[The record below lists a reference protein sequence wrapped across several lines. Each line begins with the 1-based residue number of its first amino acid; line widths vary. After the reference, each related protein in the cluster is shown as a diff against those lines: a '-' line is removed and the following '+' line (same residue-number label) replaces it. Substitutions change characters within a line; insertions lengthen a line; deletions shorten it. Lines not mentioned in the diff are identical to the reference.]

1 MDITFKQYL
10 YIFLL
15 RLLRLYKICVY
26 NLWCLF
32 GYKPPKAITVST
44 LSSTYEEKQKK
55 RFLETYELSNN
66 FNENVDKCFYN
77 QKELRE
83 VLLEENN
90 GLEKTWKTRI
100 LFENTPRGNVI
111 IYYDAFKQGFAYYCD
126 QTSLPYH
133 ILNAVAMKYVTMYR
147 CRDFFVDNQETPEN
161 NQSPLI
167 EPEKPIE
174 PEKAKETSKK
184 EEDTISKKSAPFA
197 KFKSY
202 NMANSKVKQEENK
215 KGDIKKGEK
224 EEKEEKIY
232 IRNKFICLGKII
244 NFKLIQPVEKKR
256 GFTFK
261 SNLMESMKN
270 DQSFQ
275 KTVMT
280 YADYKKLKT
289 TTSSN

>member
-1 MDITFKQYL
+1 MAITFKQYL
-10 YIFLL
+10 HIFLL
-15 RLLRLYKICVY
+15 RLLHLYKICVY
-26 NLWCLF
+26 NLWFLL

-44 LSSTYEEKQKK
+44 LSSTYEERQKVK
-55 RFLETYELSNN
+55 FLETYELSKD
-66 FNENVDKCFYN
+66 FNENIDKCFYN
-77 QKELRE
+77 QKELHE
-83 VLLEENN
+83 MLIEEENS
-90 GLEKTWKTRI
+90 LEKIWKTRI

-161 NQSPLI
+161 HPSPLL
-167 EPEKPIE
+167 EPEKTIDL
-174 PEKAKETSKK
+174 EKTKENVKN
-184 EEDTISKKSAPFA
+184 EEIKSKKSAPFA

-202 NMANSKVKQEENK
+202 NMANSKVKQDENK
-215 KGDIKKGEK
+215 KGEKGEK

-232 IRNKFICLGKII
+232 IRNKFICLGKMI

-270 DQSFQ
+270 DQGFQ
-275 KTVMT
+275 KTVMS

-289 TTSSN
+289 SATMAN

>member
-1 MDITFKQYL
+1 MAITFKQYL
-10 YIFLL
+10 HIFLL
-15 RLLRLYKICVY
+15 RLLRLYRICVY

-55 RFLETYELSNN
+55 RFLETYELSND
-66 FNENVDKCFYN
+66 FNENVDKCFHN
-77 QKELRE
+77 QKELRDMLVE
-83 VLLEENN
+83 AENS
-90 GLEKTWKTRI
+90 LEKTWKTKI

-133 ILNAVAMKYVTMYR
+133 ILNAVAMKYVIIYR

-161 NQSPLI
+161 HPSPLLESEKTI
-167 EPEKPIE
+167 DPEKT
-174 PEKAKETSKK
+174 KEN
-184 EEDTISKKSAPFA
+184 EEIKSKKSAPFA

-202 NMANSKVKQEENK
+202 NMTNSKVKQDENK
-215 KGDIKKGEK
+215 KGEKGEK

-275 KTVMT
+275 KTVMS

-289 TTSSN
+289 TTN

>member
-1 MDITFKQYL
+1 M
-10 YIFLL
+10 
-15 RLLRLYKICVY
+15 
-26 NLWCLF
+26 F
-32 GYKPPKAITVST
+32 GYKPPKAITVTT
-44 LSSTYEEKQKK
+44 LSSTYEERQKQ
-55 RFLETYELSNN
+55 RFLDTYESSND

-83 VLLEENN
+83 VLIEENN

-100 LFENTPRGNVI
+100 LFENTPRGNI
-111 IYYDAFKQGFAYYCD
+111 IMYYDAFKQGFAYYCD

-133 ILNAVAMKYVTMYR
+133 LLNAVAMKYVTTYR

-161 NQSPLI
+161 HPSPLL
-167 EPEKPIE
+167 EPVKTTEVVL
-174 PEKAKETSKK
+174 KK
-184 EEDTISKKSAPFA
+184 EESVGPKKPAPFA

-202 NMANSKVKQEENK
+202 NMVNSKVKQEENK

-232 IRNKFICLGKII
+232 IRNKFISLGKII

-275 KTVMT
+275 KTVMS
-280 YADYKKLKT
+280 YAEYKKLKSAST
-289 TTSSN
+289 NSN

>member
-1 MDITFKQYL
+1 
-10 YIFLL
+10 
-15 RLLRLYKICVY
+15 
-26 NLWCLF
+26 
-32 GYKPPKAITVST
+32 
-44 LSSTYEEKQKK
+44 
-55 RFLETYELSNN
+55 
-66 FNENVDKCFYN
+66 VDKCFYN

>member
-1 MDITFKQYL
+1 MAITFKQYL
-10 YIFLL
+10 HIFLL
-15 RLLRLYKICVY
+15 RLLHLYKICVY
-26 NLWCLF
+26 NLWF
-32 GYKPPKAITVST
+32 FIGYKPPKAITVST

-55 RFLETYELSNN
+55 RFLETYELSND

-77 QKELRE
+77 QNELRDMLVE
-83 VLLEENN
+83 AENS
-90 GLEKTWKTRI
+90 LEKTWKTRI

-161 NQSPLI
+161 HPSPLI
-167 EPEKPIE
+167 EPEKTID
-174 PEKAKETSKK
+174 PEKTKEN
-184 EEDTISKKSAPFA
+184 EEIKSKKSAPFA

-202 NMANSKVKQEENK
+202 NMANSKVKQDEN
-215 KGDIKKGEK
+215 KKGEK

-275 KTVMT
+275 KTVMS

-289 TTSSN
+289 TTTAN

>member
-1 MDITFKQYL
+1 MAITIKQYL

-15 RLLRLYKICVY
+15 RFIHLYRICIFK
-26 NLWCLF
+26 LWCMF
-32 GYKPPKAITVST
+32 GYTPPKAITVST
-44 LSSTYEEKQKK
+44 LSTTYEERQKQ
-55 RFLETYELSNN
+55 RLLDSYESSKD

-77 QKELRE
+77 QAELRE
-83 VLLEENN
+83 VLIEENN
-90 GLEKTWKTRI
+90 ALEKTWKTRI

-111 IYYDAFKQGFAYYCD
+111 MYYDAFKQGFAYYCD

-133 ILNAVAMKYVTMYR
+133 LLNAVAMKYVMTFR

-161 NQSPLI
+161 HPSPLL
-167 EPEKPIE
+167 EPV
-174 PEKAKETSKK
+174 KAKEVVAKK
-184 EEDTISKKSAPFA
+184 EESVAPKKPTPFA

-202 NMANSKVKQEENK
+202 NMVNSKVKEEEK
-215 KGDIKKGEK
+215 KKKEGTEDK
-224 EEKEEKIY
+224 EEKDDKIY

-244 NFKLIQPVEKKR
+244 NFKLIQSIEKKR

-275 KTVMT
+275 KSVMT
-280 YADYKKLKT
+280 YAEYKKLKSASA
-289 TTSSN
+289 TTS